1 MHLQQVCR
9 DTKLSGAVDTTEG
22 RDTIKRD
29 LNKLK
34 RWAHVK
40 LLRFNKVLHLGRGN
54 SRFLYRLGKELL
66 ESSSAKKNL
75 RVLVDEKQQE
85 PAAYT
90 CSPKG

>member
-54 SRFLYRLGKELL
+54 SRFVYRLGKELL

-75 RVLVDEKQQE
+75 VDEK
-85 PAAYT
+85 
-90 CSPKG
+90 KKNW

>member
-54 SRFLYRLGKELL
+54 SRFVYRLGKELL

-75 RVLVDEKQQE
+75 GVLVDEKQQE

>member
-22 RDTIKRD
+22 RDTIKRN

>member
-54 SRFLYRLGKELL
+54 SRFVYRLGKELL